1 MLTLPGL
8 DRLAIEQPAVY
19 DALLRLVGA
28 FNQLQ
33 QQLGVAVSRT
43 TSLPAPAPP
52 AGIEV
57 TAARGVFAVRLEP
70 SPGAGAGIEYFLEV
84 SSTPA
89 FDPPRRWSTRWVER
103 RR

>member
-70 SPGAGAGIEYFLEV
+70 SRA
-84 SSTPA
+84 SSIASRFPRRPPSI
-89 FDPPRRWSTRWVER
+89 PPRRWSTRWVER